1 MIEAFGEALMDI
13 PRCLAEN
20 YGLNAIDALIELKH
34 FHADGKI
41 NYGINEQSSSE
52 MVCQEPLKVKRS
64 VIRRAYEVSSMML
77 RIDELI
83 ISKEIPKFH
92 KK

>member
-1 MIEAFGEALMDI
+1 MDV

-20 YGLNAIDALIELKH
+20 YGLNATDVLIELKNR
-34 FHADGKI
+34 HANGLIKF
-41 NYGINEQSSSE
+41 GINEQSCGE
-52 MVCQEPLKVKRS
+52 MVCQEPLKAKRS
-64 VIRRAYEVSSMML
+64 VIKRAYEVSSLML
-77 RIDELI
+77 RIDELL